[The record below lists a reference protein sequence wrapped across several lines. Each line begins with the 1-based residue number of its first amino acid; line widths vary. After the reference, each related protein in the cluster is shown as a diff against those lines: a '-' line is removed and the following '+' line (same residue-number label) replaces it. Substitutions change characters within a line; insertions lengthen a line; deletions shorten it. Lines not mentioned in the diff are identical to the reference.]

1 MSMLHCRPGEI
12 MSMRVPLL
20 LLVVLTGPAAAAE
33 MHNVILFVADGMR
46 AGMATREHAPAMSK
60 LRSDGV
66 RFAKSHAIFPTFTTL
81 NASVLATGHLPG
93 DTGDF
98 SNIIYTGYPV
108 APAKNTVTPF
118 LENDSVLADVDEHF
132 GGDYLNEDTI
142 LKLARGK
149 GLSTAAV
156 GKLGPT
162 LIFDHTREGRERTIV
177 IDDVTGS
184 QGGIPLSE
192 EVKEALAQAGI
203 EAKAPERGANGKAG
217 DANTPGTSVAN
228 VVQQDYFVK
237 VLTDAILPMFKKREK
252 AFLIVFWSRDPDGTQ
267 HNQGDSH
274 FALTPGINGPTSLA
288 AIRNADD
295 NLARI
300 RDAVEGLGLAAS
312 TNIILTSDHGFA
324 TISKES
330 ATSPSALATYQGVPA
345 GQLPPGFLAID
356 ISRALGL
363 PLFDPN
369 DGNRK
374 LAIGE
379 RPKAGNG
386 LVGNDPASPSVVVA
400 ANGGS
405 DLLYLPGNDRALAR
419 RIVGF
424 LASQDYTSGIFVDD
438 RLGSYGGSLPHSA
451 IGLRGSARTPRPSIV
466 VSFRT
471 FATGCAE
478 PTTCAV
484 EVADT
489 ALQQGQGMH
498 GTFSRADTFIAMGA
512 VGPDFKRTFVDPAPV
527 SNADIGVTIAKILG
541 LNPSPRGSLLGRVVS
556 EAFPGGTVPNVDK
569 LTLRSAAA
577 YTGEQTV
584 LEGERVGAFRY
595 IDAAGFP
602 GRTIGLTGT
611 EISQR

>member
-1 MSMLHCRPGEI
+1 MPTRLLLLL
-12 MSMRVPLL
+12 LL
-20 LLVVLTGPAAAAE
+20 LLVVVLTAPAAAAE
-33 MHNVILFVADGMR
+33 THNVILFVADGMR
-46 AGMATREHAPAMSK
+46 AGMATREFAPAMSQ
-60 LRSDGV
+60 LRAEGV
-66 RFAKSHAIFPTFTTL
+66 TFANSHAIFPTFTTL
-81 NASVLATGHLPG
+81 NASAMATGHLPG

-142 LKLARGK
+142 LKLARAN

-162 LIFDHTREGRERTIV
+162 VIFDHTREGRARTIV

-192 EVKEALAQAGI
+192 EIQGALVQAGI
-203 EAKAPERGANGKAG
+203 DAKAPGRGENGKAG
-217 DANTPGTSVAN
+217 DANTPGTNVAN
-228 VVQQDYFVK
+228 VAQQAYFVK
-237 VLTDAILPMFKKREK
+237 VITDVILPMFKKRDK

-267 HNQGDSH
+267 HNQGDSRN
-274 FALTPGINGPTSLA
+274 ALTPGINGPTSLA
-288 AIRNADD
+288 AIRSADD

-300 RDAVEGLGLAAS
+300 RDAVERLGLAAS

-330 ATSPSALATYQGVPA
+330 ATSPSVLASYQGVPA

-356 ISRALGL
+356 VSRALGL

-379 RPKAGNG
+379 RPRAGNG
-386 LVGNDPASPSVVVA
+386 LIGNDPTSPSVVVA

-405 DLLYLPGNDRALAR
+405 DLIYIPDNDKTLAR

-424 LASQDYTSGIFVDD
+424 LVSQDYTSGIFVDD
-438 RLGSYGGSLPHSA
+438 RLGSHGGTLPHSA
-451 IGLRGSARTPRPSIV
+451 IGLQGAARTPRPSIV

-471 FATGCAE
+471 FATGCVE
-478 PTTCAV
+478 PTTCTV

-498 GTFSRADTFIAMGA
+498 GTFSRADTFIVMGA
-512 VGPDFKRTFVDPAPV
+512 VGPDFKKTFVDPAPV
-527 SNADIGVTIAKILG
+527 SNADIGRTIAKILG
-541 LNPSPRGSLLGRVVS
+541 LTPNPYGKLVGRVLS
-556 EAFPGGTVPNVDK
+556 EAFPGGSVPNVDK
-569 LTLRSAAA
+569 LRLRSAAA

-584 LEGERVGAFRY
+584 LEGERVGGFRY
-595 IDAAGFP
+595 IGAAGFP
-602 GRTIGLTGT
+602 GRTVGLPA

>member
-1 MSMLHCRPGEI
+1 MPGL
-12 MSMRVPLL
+12 LL
-20 LLVVLTGPAAAAE
+20 LLVVVLTAPAAAAE
-33 MHNVILFVADGMR
+33 THNVILFVADGMR
-46 AGMATREHAPAMSK
+46 AGMATREFAPAMSQ
-60 LRSDGV
+60 LRAEGV
-66 RFAKSHAIFPTFTTL
+66 TFAKSHAIFPTLTTL
-81 NASVLATGHLPG
+81 NASVMATGHLPG

-142 LKLARGK
+142 LKLARAN

-177 IDDVTGS
+177 IDDLTGS

-192 EVKEALAQAGI
+192 EIQGALAQAGI
-203 EAKAPERGANGKAG
+203 DAKAPGRGENGKAG
-217 DANTPGTSVAN
+217 DVNTPGTNVAN
-228 VVQQDYFVK
+228 VAQQEYFVK
-237 VLTDAILPMFKKREK
+237 VVTDVILPMFKKRDK
-252 AFLIVFWSRDPDGTQ
+252 AFIIVFWSRDPDGTQ
-267 HNQGDSH
+267 HNQGDSRN
-274 FALTPGINGPTSLA
+274 ALTPGINGPTSLA
-288 AIRNADD
+288 GIRNADD

-300 RDAVEGLGLAAS
+300 RDAVERLGLAAS
-312 TNIILTSDHGFA
+312 TNILLTSDHGFA

-330 ATSPSALATYQGVPA
+330 ATSPAVLASYQGVPP

-356 ISRALGL
+356 IGRALGL

-369 DGNRK
+369 DTNRK

-379 RPKAGNG
+379 RPRAGNG
-386 LVGNDPASPSVVVA
+386 LIGNDPTHPSVVVA

-405 DLLYLPGNDRALAR
+405 DLVYIPGNDKTLAR

-424 LASQDYTSGIFVDD
+424 LVSQDYTSGIFVDD
-438 RLGSYGGSLPHSA
+438 RLGSYGGTLPHSA
-451 IGLRGSARTPRPSIV
+451 IGLQGAARAPRPSIV

-478 PTTCAV
+478 PTICTV

-498 GTFSRADTFIAMGA
+498 GTFSRADTFIVMGA
-512 VGPDFKRTFVDPAPV
+512 VGPDFKKTFVDPAPV
-527 SNADIGVTIAKILG
+527 SNADIGRTIAKILG
-541 LNPSPRGSLLGRVVS
+541 LNPSLHGKLVGRVLS
-556 EAFPGGTVPNVDK
+556 EAFPGGSVPSVDK

-602 GRTIGLTGT
+602 GRTVGLTPA
-611 EISQR
+611 EISER